1 MNNKVLHQVLR
12 CFLLISL
19 FAVYNGKVY
28 AQLDQFLVSIINDSD
43 TRSLALGRANA
54 ADPVNPS
61 ISFLNPASFSL
72 TNRKSLS
79 YASYHSWERNIYTSE
94 IAFRAKQHYGHGF
107 ALNFQFLDSGFNQVN
122 YLGNAE
128 FTEPDIQSMQLTLG
142 YSYATSSVFSI
153 GILGRGYTAWN
164 DEKATERAN
173 FDFGL
178 LYAPTQMLSYSL
190 VFRNLGFGLEY
201 EILGNGNTKFRN
213 INLNESVEYGSS
225 FYFPNQSERWVV
237 SIHGA
242 AESYLDKNNTIIR
255 AGVEVKPISPIS
267 IRGGYFDGDDELGF
281 SFGIGADLSFFS
293 LSYSVLAD
301 SRTIDRSHQLELL
314 INF

>member
-1 MNNKVLHQVLR
+1 VLYQVLR
-12 CFLLISL
+12 CLLLISL
-19 FAVYNGKVY
+19 FVVIHENAN
-28 AQLDQFLVSIINDSD
+28 AQLDQFSISIINDSD

-54 ADPVNPS
+54 ADPVNSS

-72 TNRKSLS
+72 TNRKSFS

-94 IAFRAKQHYGHGF
+94 ISFRTKQRYGHGF
-107 ALNFQFLDSGFNQVN
+107 AVNFQYLDSGFNQVN
-122 YLGNAE
+122 YLGNSE
-128 FTEPDIQSMQLTLG
+128 FTEPDLQNLQLTLG

-153 GILGRGYTAWN
+153 GVVGRGYTAWN

-173 FDFGL
+173 FDVGV

-201 EILGNGNTKFRN
+201 EILGNGNTKLRN

-242 AESYLDKNNTIIR
+242 AESYLDENNTIIR
-255 AGVEVKPISPIS
+255 AGIEVKPISPLS
-267 IRGGYFDGDDELGF
+267 VRGGYFDGDDELGF
-281 SFGIGADLSFFS
+281 SFGIGADLSFFN